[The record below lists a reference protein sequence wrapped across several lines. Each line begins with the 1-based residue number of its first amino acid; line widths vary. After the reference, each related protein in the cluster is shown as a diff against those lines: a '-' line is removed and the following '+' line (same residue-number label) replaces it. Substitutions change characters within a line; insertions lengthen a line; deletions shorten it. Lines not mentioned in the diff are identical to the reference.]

1 MAVQPGSNEFQGA
14 SSSQSWALSRTYGHT
29 DGFMNDSTP
38 SSIGTGATK
47 AHSTGDQLDVTHVE
61 NQDDFNPDSYQ
72 NSLGTIITRMSD
84 AVVPEDGKGYE
95 HSYSGSDRFLAP
107 LSNTVSVEPLHF
119 LGIAPTAEKAALL
132 SACKFTFLLVRI
144 KQHRINLSSHSRQ
157 TPDQIHRLPRRSRG
171 PQLLQFA
178 LRALVPQIPSSRHPL
193 NLHNS
198 SHTI

>member
-29 DGFMNDSTP
+29 DSFMKDSTP

-61 NQDDFNPDSYQ
+61 NQDDFNSDSYQ
-72 NSLGTIITRMSD
+72 NSLSTIITRMSD
-84 AVVPEDGKGYE
+84 AVVQ
-95 HSYSGSDRFLAP
+95 HSYPGPASFLAP

-132 SACKFTFLLVRI
+132 SACRSTFLLVRT
-144 KQHRINLSSHSRQ
+144 KHRINLSSHSRQ
-157 TPDQIHRLPRRSRG
+157 TPDQIHRLPRRSRS

-178 LRALVPQIPSSRHPL
+178 LRALVAQISSSCHPL
-193 NLHNS
+193 YLHNS

>member
-1 MAVQPGSNEFQGA
+1 LAVQPSSNEFQGA

-29 DGFMNDSTP
+29 DGFMEDSTP
-38 SSIGTGATK
+38 SSIETGAKK

-84 AVVPEDGKGYE
+84 AVVPEDVKGYE
-95 HSYSGSDRFLAP
+95 HSYPGSDRFLAP

-132 SACKFTFLLVRI
+132 SACKFAFLLVRI
-144 KQHRINLSSHSRQ
+144 KQHRVNLSSHSRQ
-157 TPDQIHRLPRRSRG
+157 TPDQLHRLPRRSRG